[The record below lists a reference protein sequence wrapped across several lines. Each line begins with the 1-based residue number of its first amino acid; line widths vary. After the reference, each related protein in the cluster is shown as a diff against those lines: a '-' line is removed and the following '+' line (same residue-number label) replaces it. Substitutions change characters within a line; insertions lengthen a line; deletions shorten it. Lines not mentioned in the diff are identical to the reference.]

1 MRNIVLA
8 RVDDRLI
15 HGEVITGWLPAYK
28 VNRIYIVDDNVA
40 ADAFAKRVL
49 QASAP
54 KYLHCF
60 VYPVD
65 VAAEKLLAEGNPK
78 ERLLILVKTPL
89 TFERLMQ
96 KGVSFKEI
104 NLGGVGPEN
113 GRKPFFKNVS
123 LNKEEVLACD
133 ALMKNGCGV
142 YFQLVPDQ
150 RRYEIADA
158 VRQAKEAMGL

>member
-1 MRNIVLA
+1 MRNVVLA

-28 VNRIYIVDDNVA
+28 VNRIYIVDDAVA
-40 ADAFAKRVL
+40 NDNFARRVL

-65 VAAEKLLAEGNPK
+65 VAAEKLTAQGNPK
-78 ERLLILVKTPL
+78 ERLMILAKTPT
-89 TFERLMQ
+89 TFRRLAD
-96 KGVSFKEI
+96 KGVSLKAL
-104 NLGGVGPEN
+104 NLGGVGPER

-123 LNKEEVLACD
+123 LNPEEVLACES
-133 ALMKNGCGV
+133 LMADGCDV
-142 YFQLVPDQ
+142 YFQLVPEQ
-150 RRYEIADA
+150 RRYEIGDA
-158 VRQAKEAMGL
+158 VRQAKETMGL